1 MGETGIVS
9 SIAQLLN
16 AIAWPSVAIAAGLF
30 FKTEIRALFSRI
42 RKGAGV
48 EFDPIPQTG
57 TTSSS
62 TEVALSLNLPR
73 TLATQALEQMILG
86 DPHIKTITDTKTR
99 ENTLVLVAA
108 RALLVFQFTQV
119 EALIWGSQLA
129 LLGYLNS
136 KPNGETLET
145 LKQYFYEPAKKAFPE
160 WFVNYS
166 FEGYMD
172 FLQQNVMIEQVGNSA
187 RIKQQGLEYLAWRVE
202 QRKPLK
208 PYG

>member
-1 MGETGIVS
+1 
-9 SIAQLLN
+9 LLN

-30 FKTEIRALFSRI
+30 FKTEIRSLFSRI

-48 EFDPIPQTG
+48 EFDPIPQSG
-57 TTSSS
+57 TFSSS
-62 TEVALSLNLPR
+62 TEVALSLKLPR
-73 TLATQALEQMILG
+73 TPATQALEKMILG
-86 DPHIKTITDTKTR
+86 DPHIKNITDTKTR
-99 ENTLVLVAA
+99 EDTLVLVAA
-108 RALLVFQFTQV
+108 RALLIFQFTQV

-145 LKQYFYEPAKKAFPE
+145 LKQYFYEPATKVVPE
-160 WFVNYS
+160 WFVNYP
-166 FEGYMD
+166 FDAYMG
-172 FLQQNVMIEQVGNSA
+172 FLQQNGMIEQVGNSA
-187 RIKQQGLEYLAWRVE
+187 KITQQGLEYLIWRVE